1 MLVTFNYI
9 NIPTYSTRSKSG
21 KIKWVFFCLGFQS
34 IRLYGE
40 SMKSSAINIF
50 LLETPADAGERLL
63 SWRLDAKITQD
74 DLSKKLGLTRRYSIS
89 DYERGEIP
97 ITNVMY
103 SLAAIILGK
112 HQNTP
117 GNIRIDNKTIVYDT
131 RQMQTDVA
139 YFISKNLSNKGWSLK
154 RLSEQSGITVNRLN
168 EYLKDKAEP
177 SQKDWAS
184 IQIALDEYAS
194 GFNYSKE
201 LIAARNKANISQQ
214 EAARISG
221 VTSQSISNFENNR
234 TIPKSQTWSA
244 LMLALGFHPQ
254 ITLNN
259 KEISEDNIFGKV

>member
-9 NIPTYSTRSKSG
+9 NIPAYSTFTKNG
-21 KIKWVFFCLGFQS
+21 QIEQVFFYIEFQG

-40 SMKSSAINIF
+40 PMKSSAINIF
-50 LLETPADAGERLL
+50 LLESPADAGERLL
-63 SWRLDAKITQD
+63 SWRTSAKITQD

-117 GNIRIDNKTIVYDT
+117 GNIRIDNKTVVYDT
-131 RQMQTDVA
+131 RQMRTDIA
-139 YFISKNLSNKGWSLK
+139 YFISKQLSNKGWSVEQ
-154 RLSEQSGITVNRLN
+154 LSEESGITTNRLN
-168 EYLKDKAEP
+168 QYLKEKKEP
-177 SQKDWAS
+177 SQKDWAG

-194 GFNYSKE
+194 GFNYSRE
-201 LIAARNKANISQQ
+201 LIAARNRANVSQK

-221 VTSQSISNFENNR
+221 VTSQSISNFENKR

-259 KEISEDNIFGKV
+259 KEISADNIFGKA

>member
-9 NIPTYSTRSKSG
+9 NIPAYPTRVKNG
-21 KIKWVFFCLGFQS
+21 KIKWVFFYLEFQG

-40 SMKSSAINIF
+40 LMKSSAINIF

-63 SWRLDAKITQD
+63 RWRSSAKITQD

-97 ITNVMY
+97 ITNIMY

-139 YFISKNLSNKGWSLK
+139 YFINKHLNNKGWSVE
-154 RLSEQSGITVNRLN
+154 RLSKESGITVKRLN
-168 EYLKDKAEP
+168 EYLKDKKEP
-177 SQKDWAS
+177 SQKDWAG
-184 IQIALDEYAS
+184 IQIALDQYAS

-201 LIAARNKANISQQ
+201 LIAARNKANISQK
-214 EAARISG
+214 EAARLSG
-221 VTSQSISNFENNR
+221 VTSQSISNFESNR

-259 KEISEDNIFGKV
+259 KEISADNIFGKV

>member
-1 MLVTFNYI
+1 
-9 NIPTYSTRSKSG
+9 
-21 KIKWVFFCLGFQS
+21 
-34 IRLYGE
+34 
-40 SMKSSAINIF
+40 MKSSAINIF

-63 SWRLDAKITQD
+63 SWRSSAKITQD

-131 RQMQTDVA
+131 RQMQTDFP
-139 YFISKNLSNKGWSLK
+139 YFISKHLSSKGWSIEQLSEESGISTK
-154 RLSEQSGITVNRLN
+154 RLY
-168 EYLKDKAEP
+168 EYLKGNKEP
-177 SQKDWAS
+177 SQKDWAG
-184 IQIALDEYAS
+184 IQLALEEYAS

-201 LIAARNKANISQQ
+201 LIAARKRADISQK

-221 VTSQSISNFENNR
+221 VTSQSISNFESNR

-259 KEISEDNIFGKV
+259 KEISPDNIFGKF